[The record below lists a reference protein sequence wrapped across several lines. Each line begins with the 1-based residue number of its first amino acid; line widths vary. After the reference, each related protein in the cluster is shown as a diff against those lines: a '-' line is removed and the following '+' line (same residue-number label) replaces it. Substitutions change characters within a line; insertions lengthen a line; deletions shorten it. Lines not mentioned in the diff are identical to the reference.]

1 MLESSLGSVFEAWAS
16 PRKTARGTVRSS
28 AELRER
34 SSFCSRGDREG
45 QAEGPRGAHGS
56 ARGSSQP
63 PRKDGALSAPRA
75 SLAFRGQSHRAAHR
89 LTVPHAVA
97 RGPLPCFSPGPTVAL
112 MHMAPVLPTLK
123 LLGQPWGPGVHAP
136 GGLGHVTDPPCPLH
150 KRGPDAITSAL
161 CRHCH
166 RLYFLSPSSV
176 VASAGVRPRVR
187 LGLHFWGSLPRRS

>member
-1 MLESSLGSVFEAWAS
+1 MERTG
-16 PRKTARGTVRSS
+16 AR
-28 AELRER
+28 A
-34 SSFCSRGDREG
+34 
-45 QAEGPRGAHGS
+45 
-56 ARGSSQP
+56 GSSQP

-123 LLGQPWGPGVHAP
+123 LLGQPWGPGVYAP

>member
-1 MLESSLGSVFEAWAS
+1 MERTG
-16 PRKTARGTVRSS
+16 AR
-28 AELRER
+28 A
-34 SSFCSRGDREG
+34 
-45 QAEGPRGAHGS
+45 
-56 ARGSSQP
+56 GSSQP

-75 SLAFRGQSHRAAHR
+75 SLAFRLQSHRAAHR

-123 LLGQPWGPGVHAP
+123 LLGQPWGPGVYAP

-166 RLYFLSPSSV
+166 RLYFLTPRPWWPALGSGHEYGLAFTSGGPSP
-176 VASAGVRPRVR
+176 AGVKSCFLCRPMAPY
-187 LGLHFWGSLPRRS
+187 FWRSFLLCKWLFIHLCLLPR